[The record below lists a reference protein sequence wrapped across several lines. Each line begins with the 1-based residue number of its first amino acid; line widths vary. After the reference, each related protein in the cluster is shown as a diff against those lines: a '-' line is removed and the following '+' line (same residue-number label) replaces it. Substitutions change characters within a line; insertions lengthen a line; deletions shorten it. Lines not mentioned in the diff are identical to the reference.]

1 MDCFFN
7 GILSVMRLKHIELSG
22 FKSFAKKA
30 TLSFTTPVTAVVGPN
45 GSGKSNVVEAFRFV
59 LGEQSMKSMRGKVGA
74 DLIFRGAGTKM
85 SRAAVS
91 ITFDNSDKV
100 FGFQTGEGLP
110 TLREQAGKSPLL
122 FDTVTFTRELF
133 ADGTSTYSMNGS
145 EIKLKAMSELLSSI
159 NIGTSSHHIISQG
172 EADGILRANPRER
185 REMLEDALGLK
196 IYHFRIKE
204 SESKLTRAMTTL
216 KEVQSLRRELA
227 PHLKFLQKQVEK
239 IEKGR
244 AIRTELEDAL
254 VRFLAT
260 ERTQLGQEDMRLR
273 EAIHLI
279 NDRKHAIESKLA
291 ELPVEQSAQDDERIG
306 MLSKLRTEL
315 SGVRD
320 ERRAIE
326 QKMGRLEGM
335 LEAHRHIA
343 RAPQK
348 QVTHPSI
355 IFAPSEYHQIISDI
369 EFFIAAIR
377 SAQSLDDARQAMDR
391 IEPILSKLKSREPK
405 TEEVEPH
412 VEPDQQLLKDTAL
425 ELESLAVGLTALITR
440 EDSIQQQIS
449 TAESARE
456 ASLID
461 ARIATRARYELQNE
475 LTQCDAEQQI
485 LKVSQSAFISRKEQ
499 FDAELKEAG
508 FMFGPT
514 FLHTLKDAS
523 VVPEIDLHTLRR
535 DIDRLKIRLD
545 EHSGIGNDVL
555 GEYESAR
562 ERDEFLAREL
572 ADTEG
577 SIRNLESL
585 IIELKKVLDE
595 RFTNGVKI
603 INDRFGEFF
612 KSMFGGGNAFLS
624 ITLEKKRKRKMS
636 EEELMEEME
645 HSGDADDQLFERGI
659 DVHVS
664 LPEKKVKEI
673 HMFSGG
679 ERSLVSIALLFAISQ
694 VNPPPFLVLDETD
707 AALDEANS
715 RKYGDMIERLAEY
728 SQLIVVT
735 HNRETMSRASVL
747 YGVTLGA
754 DAGSKL
760 LSIKFDDAIKVAK

>member
-1 MDCFFN
+1 
-7 GILSVMRLKHIELSG
+7 MRLKHIELVG

-30 TLSFTTPVTAVVGPN
+30 TLSFNTPVTAVVGPN

-74 DLIFRGAGTKM
+74 DLIFRGAGAKM
-85 SRAAVS
+85 NRAAVS

-100 FGFQTGEGLP
+100 FGFQTGEG
-110 TLREQAGKSPLL
+110 KSPLL

-133 ADGTSTYSMNGS
+133 ADGTSKYSMNGS
-145 EIKLKAMSELLSSI
+145 EIKLKAMTELLSSV

-204 SESKLTRAMTTL
+204 SESKLAKATNTL

-254 VRFLAT
+254 LRFLAT
-260 ERTQLGQEDMRLR
+260 ERAQLGQEDMRLR
-273 EAIHLI
+273 DAMQLI
-279 NDRKHAIESKLA
+279 KDRKQAIESKLA
-291 ELPVEQSAQDDERIG
+291 ALPDEVSVQDDESITV
-306 MLSKLRTEL
+306 LSKFRTEL
-315 SGVRD
+315 SHVRD
-320 ERRAIE
+320 ERRSIE
-326 QKMGRLEGM
+326 QKVSRLEGM

-343 RAPQK
+343 RVPHK
-348 QVTHPSI
+348 PITHPSI

-369 EFFIAAIR
+369 EFFITAVR
-377 SAQSLDDARQAMDR
+377 SAESLDDARHAMAR

-405 TEEVEPH
+405 SEPVESHPQ
-412 VEPDQQLLKDTAL
+412 PDHQLLKDTAL
-425 ELESLAVGLTALITR
+425 ELEGLAVSLTSLIKR
-440 EDSIQQQIS
+440 EDHIQQQINA
-449 TAESARE
+449 TESARE
-456 ASLID
+456 ASLVD

-475 LTQCDAEQQI
+475 LTHCDAEQQI
-485 LKVSQSAFISRKEQ
+485 LMVSQSGFVARKEQ
-499 FDAELKEAG
+499 FDADLKEAG

-514 FLHTLKDAS
+514 FLHKLKES
-523 VVPEIDLHTLRR
+523 VVVPEIDLHTLKR

-555 GEYESAR
+555 GEYDTAR

-572 ADTEG
+572 SDTEG

-595 RFTNGVKI
+595 QFTGGVKI
-603 INDRFGEFF
+603 INERFSEFF

-636 EEELMEEME
+636 EEELMEDME
-645 HSGDADDQLFERGI
+645 QSGEDDDQLFERGI

-760 LSIKFDDAIKVAK
+760 LSIKFDDAVKVAK